1 MFTYLRHHQNV
12 GSGVS
17 QCMFHPMLGAKSKDS
32 VHKRQPLKRKESQ
45 SFCSI

>member
-17 QCMFHPMLGAKSKDS
+17 QCMFHPVLGAKSKTVSTNDS
-32 VHKRQPLKRKESQ
+32 Y
-45 SFCSI
+45 